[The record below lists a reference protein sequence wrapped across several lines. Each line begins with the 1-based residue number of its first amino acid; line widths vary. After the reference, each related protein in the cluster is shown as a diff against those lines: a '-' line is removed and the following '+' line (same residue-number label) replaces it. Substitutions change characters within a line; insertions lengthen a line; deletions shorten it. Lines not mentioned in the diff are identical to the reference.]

1 MTTAKTKTER
11 PLRADAERNRLR
23 ILDAAAEVFAERG
36 LNVSL
41 DEIAASAGVGV
52 GTVYRRFADRD
63 ELIDALFRARVEEML
78 GLLEEAAANP
88 DPWEGLIEF
97 IERGS
102 EFQGRNRGLKQLMF
116 SARGGREWVDRARAT
131 IRPAVG
137 RLVAAAKEQGKLRED
152 FELTDVPLIE
162 FTLAGTIDFTA
173 ESDGEEWRRILGFI
187 VDGMRAQRR
196 HPTPLAAEPLSLE
209 DFDSALERAAKLEG
223 R

>member
-1 MTTAKTKTER
+1 MATAKTKTER
-11 PLRADAERNRLR
+11 HLRADAERNRVR

-36 LNVSL
+36 LEASL
-41 DEIAASAGVGV
+41 DEVAARAGVGV
-52 GTVYRRFADRD
+52 GTVYRRFANRD
-63 ELIDALFRARVEEML
+63 ELIDALFQARVEEVL
-78 GLLEEAAANP
+78 GLLEEASANP

-102 EFQGRNRGLKQLMF
+102 EFQGRNRAVKQLMF
-116 SARGGREWVDRARAT
+116 SARGGREWVDRVRAT

-137 RLVAAAKEQGKLRED
+137 KLVAAAKEQGRLRED

-162 FTLAGTIDFTA
+162 FTLAATIEFTA
-173 ESDGEEWRRILGFI
+173 ESEGEEWRRILGYI

-196 HPTPLAAEPLSLE
+196 HPTPLAAEPLTLA
-209 DFDSALERAAKLEG
+209 DFDRALERGAKL

>member
-1 MTTAKTKTER
+1 MTTANPKTER

-41 DEIAASAGVGV
+41 DEIAARAGVGV

-116 SARGGREWVDRARAT
+116 SARGGREWVDRVRAT

-137 RLVAAAKEQGKLRED
+137 KLVAAAKEQGRLRED

-209 DFDSALERAAKLEG
+209 DFDCALERAAKLEG